1 MNLNTFEEGLL
12 DSIQTERCKKLLWS
26 VIQLA
31 VDDACKAP
39 YKTRPTDETIT
50 ALRFLFGDLY
60 ESGLDSYLMWLDV
73 DSKEFKRRMVNAMYS
88 ERHDK
93 FTDFERRAFR
103 ANYNWYLR
111 NEINTDN

>member
-31 VDDACKAP
+31 VDD
-39 YKTRPTDETIT
+39 TIT
-50 ALRFLFGDLY
+50 AMRFLFGDLY
-60 ESGLDSYLMWLDV
+60 ESGLDNYLMWLDV
-73 DSKEFKRRMVNAMYS
+73 DGKQFKRRMVEAMFS

-111 NEINTDN
+111 NEINPNN

>member
-1 MNLNTFEEGLL
+1 MRIATFEEGLL
-12 DSIQTERCKKLLWS
+12 DEIQAQRCKKLLWS

-39 YKTRPTDETIT
+39 YKTKPQDDTIT
-50 ALRFLFGDLY
+50 AMRFLIGDKI
-60 ESGLDSYLMWLDV
+60 ESGLDSFLLWLDV
-73 DSKEFKRRMVNAMYS
+73 DAKEFRRRLVEAMFA

-111 NEINTDN
+111 NEINPDN